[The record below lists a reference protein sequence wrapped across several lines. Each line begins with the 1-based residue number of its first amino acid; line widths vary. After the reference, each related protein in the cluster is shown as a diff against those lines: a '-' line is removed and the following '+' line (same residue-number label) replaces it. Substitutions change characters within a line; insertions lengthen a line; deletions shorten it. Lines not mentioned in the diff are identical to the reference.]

1 MVPSS
6 SEPCLMGSGT
16 KNMHVNLVDQQRT
29 PGVFFGIWMYIG
41 NVYSTNVFYTTDI
54 LYTYTPFIP

>member
-1 MVPSS
+1 
-6 SEPCLMGSGT
+6 
-16 KNMHVNLVDQQRT
+16 MHVNLVDQQRT